1 MKATLAVFPITRLA
15 VTTVFFVCGLVTAAW
30 VARIPAIKAS
40 LNLSAGELGLALAG
54 MPIGL
59 VLAMPVTGFAIAR
72 LGSRSV
78 LIWASFAFSL
88 ILPLL
93 GLAPNAWWLWA
104 ILLAFGFASAA
115 MDISMNAQ
123 AVEVEKAYNR
133 PIMSGFHA
141 FFSLGGLA
149 GAVLGGWAA
158 AAGLGPLAFF
168 LLCALGSSLL
178 LLWAT
183 RHLLAATLEAGAP
196 GFALPRN
203 AVLLGLG
210 VIIFCTGLGEGAMAD
225 WSAVYLREVI
235 GTTEALAAWGYAAFS
250 LAMVAGRLSGDWLTH
265 RVGPVRLARLGGLLA
280 AAGLA
285 GALLAQ
291 GPVPVLLGFV
301 LVGLGYCP
309 LFPLVFSAAGR
320 VEGVHPGVALASVA
334 TLGYLGFLLGP
345 PLIGWIAQISS
356 LRLSFALVAALALCI
371 SALAGLLRRPQA

>member
-1 MKATLAVFPITRLA
+1 MKATLVVFPITRLA
-15 VTTVFFVCGLVTAAW
+15 VTTVFFVCGLVSAAW

-78 LIWASFAFSL
+78 LIWAAFAFSL
-88 ILPLL
+88 TLPLL
-93 GLAPNAWWLWA
+93 GLASNAWWLWA
-104 ILLAFGFASAA
+104 VLLAFGFASAA

-168 LLCALGSSLL
+168 LLCALGSILL
-178 LLWAT
+178 LLWAM

-265 RVGPVRLARLGGLLA
+265 RVGPVGLARLGGLLA
-280 AAGLA
+280 AAGLTA
-285 GALLAQ
+285 ALLAQ
-291 GPVPVLLGFV
+291 GPLPVLLGFV
-301 LVGLGYCP
+301 LVGLGYCT

-320 VEGVHPGVALASVA
+320 VDGVHPGVALASVA

-345 PLIGWIAQISS
+345 PLIGWIAQLSS
-356 LRLSFALVAALALCI
+356 LRLSFGVVAVLALCI
-371 SALAGLLRRPQA
+371 SALAGLLRRQWA

>member
-1 MKATLAVFPITRLA
+1 MKATLVVFPITRLA
-15 VTTVFFVCGLVTAAW
+15 VTTVFFVCGLVSAAW

-78 LIWASFAFSL
+78 LIWAAFAFSL
-88 ILPLL
+88 TLPLL
-93 GLAPNAWWLWA
+93 GLASNAWWLWA
-104 ILLAFGFASAA
+104 VLLAFGFASAA

-158 AAGLGPLAFF
+158 AAELGPLAFF
-168 LLCALGSSLL
+168 LLCALGSILL
-178 LLWAT
+178 LLWAM

-265 RVGPVRLARLGGLLA
+265 RVGPVGLARLGGLLA
-280 AAGLA
+280 AAGLTA
-285 GALLAQ
+285 ALLAQ
-291 GPVPVLLGFV
+291 GPLPVLLGFV
-301 LVGLGYCP
+301 LVGLGYCT

-320 VEGVHPGVALASVA
+320 VDGVHPGVALASVA

-345 PLIGWIAQISS
+345 PLIGWIAQLSS
-356 LRLSFALVAALALCI
+356 LRLSFGVVAVLALCI
-371 SALAGLLRRPQA
+371 SALAGLLRRQWA

>member
-1 MKATLAVFPITRLA
+1 MKATLTTLPTTRLA
-15 VTTVFFVCGLVTAAW
+15 VTTVFFVCGLVSAAW
-30 VARIPAIKAS
+30 VARIPAIKAN
-40 LNLSAGELGLALAG
+40 LGLSAGELGLALAG

-78 LIWASFAFSL
+78 VMWASFAFSL

-141 FFSLGGLA
+141 FFSLGGLV

-158 AAGLGPLAFF
+158 GMGMGPPAFF
-168 LLCALGSSLL
+168 LLSALGGGLL

-183 RHLLAATLEAGAP
+183 RYLLAATLEAGAP

-250 LAMVAGRLSGDWLTH
+250 LAMVAGRLSGDRLTH
-265 RVGPVRLARLGGLLA
+265 RVGPVWLARMGGLLA
-280 AAGLA
+280 ALGLA
-285 GALLAQ
+285 AALLAQ
-291 GPVPVLLGFV
+291 GPGPVLLGFV
-301 LVGLGYCP
+301 LVGLGYCT

-334 TLGYLGFLLGP
+334 TLGYLGFLAGP
-345 PLIGWIAQISS
+345 PLIGWIAQLSS
-356 LRLSFALVAALALCI
+356 LRLSFGLVALLALCI
-371 SALAGLLRRPQA
+371 TALAGLLRRPRA

>member
-1 MKATLAVFPITRLA
+1 MKATLTTLPTARLA

-30 VARIPAIKAS
+30 VARIPAIKAG
-40 LNLSAGELGLALAG
+40 LGLSAGELGLALAG

-59 VLAMPVTGFAIAR
+59 VLAMPVTGFVIAR

-78 LIWASFAFSL
+78 VIWASFAFSL

-93 GLAPNAWWLWA
+93 SLAPNAWWLWA
-104 ILLAFGFASAA
+104 ILLVFGFASAA

-141 FFSLGGLA
+141 FFSLGGLT
-149 GAVLGGWAA
+149 GALLGGWAA

-168 LLCALGSSLL
+168 LLCALGGSLL
-178 LLWAT
+178 LLWAM
-183 RHLLAATLEAGAP
+183 RYLLVVTLEAGAP
-196 GFALPRN
+196 GFAFPRN

-235 GTTEALAAWGYAAFS
+235 GTSEALAAWGYAAFS
-250 LAMVAGRLSGDWLTH
+250 LAMVAGRLGGDWLT
-265 RVGPVRLARLGGLLA
+265 RRAGPVRLARMGGLLA
-280 AAGLA
+280 ALGLA
-285 GALLAQ
+285 AALLAQ
-291 GPVPVLLGFV
+291 GPVLVLLGFV
-301 LVGLGYCP
+301 LVGLGYCT

-320 VEGVHPGVALASVA
+320 VEEVHPGVALASVA
-334 TLGYLGFLLGP
+334 TLGYLGFLAGP
-345 PLIGWIAQISS
+345 PLIGWIAQLSS
-356 LRLSFALVAALALCI
+356 LRLSFGVVALLALCI
-371 SALAGLLRRPQA
+371 SALAGLLRRRQA

>member
-1 MKATLAVFPITRLA
+1 MKAILTTRLA
-15 VTTVFFVCGLVTAAW
+15 VTAVFFVCGLVTAAW

-40 LNLSAGELGLALAG
+40 LGLSTGELGLALAG

-88 ILPLL
+88 MLPLL
-93 GLAPNAWWLWA
+93 GLAPNAWWLWTT
-104 ILLAFGFASAA
+104 LLAFGFVSAA

-123 AVEVEKAYNR
+123 AVEVERAYHR

-149 GAVLGGWAA
+149 GALLGGWAA
-158 AAGLGPLAFF
+158 AADLGPLAFF
-168 LLCALGSSLL
+168 LLCALGGSLL
-178 LLWAT
+178 LLWAM
-183 RHLLAATLEAGAP
+183 RHLPVITLEAAAP
-196 GFALPRN
+196 GFAFPRN

-235 GTTEALAAWGYAAFS
+235 GTSEALAAWGYAAFS
-250 LAMVAGRLSGDWLTH
+250 LAMVVGRLSGDWLTQ
-265 RVGPVRLARLGGLLA
+265 RIGPVWLARMGGLLA
-280 AAGLA
+280 ALGLA
-285 GALLAQ
+285 AALLAR
-291 GPVPVLLGFV
+291 GPEPVLLGFV
-301 LVGLGYCP
+301 LVGLGYCT

-334 TLGYLGFLLGP
+334 TLGYLGFLVGP
-345 PLIGWIAQISS
+345 PLIGWIAQLSS
-356 LRLSFALVAALALCI
+356 LRLSFGGVALLALCI
-371 SALAGLLRRPQA
+371 SALAGLLRHREA